1 MYLIVW
7 SAKKI
12 LKVKIKKLWKQKNG
26 SVMLLSNCAVCGRKN
41 SIFFMEQDVR
51 GLGLKT
57 PLSKIPL
64 VVPILI

>member
-41 SIFFMEQDVR
+41 SILFMEQDVR

>member
-1 MYLIVW
+1 
-7 SAKKI
+7 
-12 LKVKIKKLWKQKNG
+12 
-26 SVMLLSNCAVCGRKN
+26 MLLSNCAVCGRKN
-41 SIFFMEQDVR
+41 SILFMEQDVR

>member
-1 MYLIVW
+1 M
-7 SAKKI
+7 
-12 LKVKIKKLWKQKNG
+12 WKQKNG